1 MPSRHVVKAFPLQ
14 AVHMAREMAVRF
26 DCRDVLD
33 GTYYPCAS
41 IYTLPEQTE
50 GATVSFNFGVL
61 TIGASYAN
69 VKQRWA
75 VAGLQP
81 WS

>member
-1 MPSRHVVKAFPLQ
+1 MVVNVACHERLSCRQ
-14 AVHMAREMAVRF
+14 LEVARELAVTTA
-26 DCRDVLD
+26 CRDVLD

-61 TIGASYAN
+61 TIGA
-69 VKQRWA
+69 
-75 VAGLQP
+75 L
-81 WS
+81 